1 MVRFL
6 TMRLLAGLIVA
17 QVLGSA
23 AVATAGDRTADEAR
37 PRVEHHLLEAE
48 QIVRHFESVIAEACP
63 RFDTAA
69 KRRAYVDGDGDRVVL
84 LVAHLE
90 EAWSEAKRTSDKD
103 VRRAAKAPRAQ
114 VGQAQS
120 LGHEARVLR
129 ERRRGE
135 PGAAS
140 GLAASRTGS
149 ATPAGRDC
157 SPLIHRR
164 ANSTSASSSP
174 PDTAA

>member
-1 MVRFL
+1 MSLDPRPIF
-6 TMRLLAGLIVA
+6 GL
-17 QVLGSA
+17 G
-23 AVATAGDRTADEAR
+23 
-37 PRVEHHLLEAE
+37 LEAE

-69 KRRAYVDGDGDRVVL
+69 KRRAYVDGEVDRVVL

-120 LGHEARVLR
+120 LVTKLESCVNGDGVSLEPRAVWRRV
-129 ERRRGE
+129 EQEVPRRRAE
-135 PGAAS
+135 IALP
-140 GLAASRTGS
+140 
-149 ATPAGRDC
+149 
-157 SPLIHRR
+157 
-164 ANSTSASSSP
+164 
-174 PDTAA
+174 